1 MGDRVEALVA
11 ARLVEQQ
18 WRILATSVTV
28 GRDEI
33 DIIAVEPGAPAR
45 LVFVEVRSHSSSR
58 FGAPEESVGPGKLAR
73 TYRAA
78 FALLR
83 AGHLPDGT
91 ALPRLQ
97 WRVDLVAVEMRPSIG
112 PGIGGPTIR
121 HLRGVAIP

>member
-1 MGDRVEALVA
+1 MGDRAEALVA
-11 ARLVEQQ
+11 ARLTTEG

-28 GRDEI
+28 GMDEI
-33 DIIAVEPGAPAR
+33 DIISVEPGAPMC
-45 LVFVEVRSHSSSR
+45 LVFVEVRSHASSR
-58 FGAPEESVGPGKLAR
+58 FGAPEESVDPGKLAR

-91 ALPRLQ
+91 VLPRLQ
-97 WRVDLVAVEMRPSIG
+97 WRVDVVAVEMRPSIG

-121 HLRGVAIP
+121 HLRGVAVP